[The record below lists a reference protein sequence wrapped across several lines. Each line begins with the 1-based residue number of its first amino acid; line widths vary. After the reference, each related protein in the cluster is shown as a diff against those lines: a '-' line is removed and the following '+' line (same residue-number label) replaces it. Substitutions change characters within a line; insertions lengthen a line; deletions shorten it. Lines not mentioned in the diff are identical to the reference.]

1 MERKEKLKMVGQ
13 DTTKEGGRERDNRIE
28 KLQKLRELGIDPYP
42 YRFQRTHSIEE
53 ALAGEEL
60 LSVEETEIAVAGR
73 VMSLRGHGHTSFGNI
88 KDDTGRIQF
97 YIKDKDVAED
107 TWALFKLLDI
117 GDIVGIWG
125 TLFRTRTEE
134 LTVKVAK
141 LELLSKSLLPLPEKY
156 HGLQDKELRYRRR
169 YVDLIVN
176 DEVMEVFRMRTRIID
191 VIRDYLREHGFLE
204 VETPILQ
211 PLYGG
216 AMARPFVTH
225 HNTLDMTLY
234 LRIADELY
242 LKRLVVGGMERV
254 FEFSKDFRNEGMDR
268 SHNPEFTMLECYAAY
283 WDYND
288 MMGFV
293 EEMYGRLC
301 DKLLGK
307 SVIKFGDNEIDLS
320 PPWKRMT
327 FFDSIKEKTGA
338 DLSRAGEDELKKIAK
353 KHDIDTDG
361 ISGRAELLD
370 KLFSELVEPGLIQP
384 VFITDYPV
392 ELSPLA
398 KMHRSEEGLVER
410 FEPYIAGFEV
420 ANAFSELNDPLDQR
434 ERFEQQVRMKDEGA
448 DETHPIDEDYIRAL
462 EHGMPP
468 TGGLGVGIDRLVML
482 LTDSASIRDVILFPQ
497 MRPET
502 GREGR

>member
-1 MERKEKLKMVGQ
+1 MSDEGATR
-13 DTTKEGGRERDNRIE
+13 EGGREREIRIE
-28 KLQKLRELGIDPYP
+28 KLAKLREIGVNPYP
-42 YRFQRTHSIEE
+42 YRFQRTHGIAGAIE
-53 ALAGEEL
+53 GEET
-60 LSVEETEIAVAGR
+60 LSAAATEIALAGR

-88 KDDTGRIQF
+88 KDDTGTIQF
-97 YIKDKDVAED
+97 YIKDSEVDERD
-107 TWALFKLLDI
+107 WAVFKLTDI

-125 TLFRTRTEE
+125 VLFRTRTGE
-134 LTVKVAK
+134 LTLKIGK
-141 LELLSKSLLPLPEKY
+141 IEMLSKSLLPLPEKY

-176 DEVMEVFRMRTRIID
+176 DEVMNVFRTRSLIID
-191 VIRDYLREHGFLE
+191 TIREYLKEHGFLE

-211 PLYGG
+211 PIYGG
-216 AMARPFVTH
+216 AMARPFVTR
-225 HNTLDMTLY
+225 HNALDMDLY

-242 LKRLVVGGMERV
+242 LKRLVVGGIERV

-288 MMGFV
+288 MMSFV

-301 DKLLGK
+301 ERVAGGTKITYGG
-307 SVIKFGDNEIDLS
+307 VEIDLS
-320 PPWKRMT
+320 QPWRRLT
-327 FFDSIKEKTGA
+327 FFDSLKEKTGK
-338 DLSRAGEDELKKIAK
+338 DLRAAGEDELEKTAR
-353 KHDIDTDG
+353 DNGIDTDE
-361 ISGRAELLD
+361 ISGRPALLD
-370 KLFSELVEPGLIQP
+370 ELFSSLVEPDLIQP
-384 VFITDYPV
+384 TFITDYPL

-398 KMHRSEEGLVER
+398 KVHRSEKGLVER

-420 ANAFSELNDPLDQR
+420 GNAFSELNDPLDQR
-434 ERFEQQVRMKDEGA
+434 ERFDQQARMREKGVE
-448 DETHPIDEDYIRAL
+448 EVHPVDEDYIRAL

-482 LTDSASIRDVILFPQ
+482 FTDSSSIRDVILFPQ
-497 MRPET
+497 MRPEQ